1 MVTYFRNQIDQLLEH
16 LWPSEQTLWPVCCY
30 LSRTWTL
37 RSWQLP
43 WLTCSMSCT
52 ASVAIWRVSSTST
65 FSLLFLSCTNRT
77 QNVIT
82 YMWCVPVECKMY
94 CIFNPIHRTPK
105 FTGNEQICTAL
116 FFLLLC
122 CHFPLIL
129 AWEILKN
136 FTSVWPVTFR
146 YLCSGHKTSH
156 VKVWTV
162 ILDNYPT
169 IKGVFK
175 GVHDGE
181 ARANGK

>member
-1 MVTYFRNQIDQLLEH
+1 MLLRNIIKMVTYFRNQTDQLLEH

-105 FTGNEQICTAL
+105 FTGNENLYSTLI
-116 FFLLLC
+116 FFFDIC
-122 CHFPLIL
+122 CHLFKFSFEGF
-129 AWEILKN
+129 W
-136 FTSVWPVTFR
+136 
-146 YLCSGHKTSH
+146 KTSPVFDMWRFDTCVVDTKH
-156 VKVWTV
+156 RVWRFE
-162 ILDNYPT
+162 L
-169 IKGVFK
+169 
-175 GVHDGE
+175 
-181 ARANGK
+181 

>member
-77 QNVIT
+77 QNVTT
-82 YMWCVPVECKMY
+82 YMWCAPVECKMY
-94 CIFNPIHRTPK
+94 CIFNPIHKDTKIHWKWK
-105 FTGNEQICTAL
+105 FVQHFD

-122 CHFPLIL
+122 CHSPLIL

-136 FTSVWPVTFR
+136 FTSVWPVTFTFVVDTKYR
-146 YLCSGHKTSH
+146 MWRFEL
-156 VKVWTV
+156 
-162 ILDNYPT
+162 
-169 IKGVFK
+169 
-175 GVHDGE
+175 
-181 ARANGK
+181 

>member
-37 RSWQLP
+37 RSWHLP

-105 FTGNEQICTAL
+105 FTGNENLYSTLIF
-116 FFLLLC
+116 FFLIYAV
-122 CHFPLIL
+122 IL
-129 AWEILKN
+129 FKFSLERFW
-136 FTSVWPVTFR
+136 
-146 YLCSGHKTSH
+146 KTSP
-156 VKVWTV
+156 VFDLWP
-162 ILDNYPT
+162 LDTCVVYTCEGLNCYF
-169 IKGVFK
+169 G
-175 GVHDGE
+175 
-181 ARANGK
+181 

>member
-1 MVTYFRNQIDQLLEH
+1 MVTYFRNQIDQLLWH
-16 LWPSEQTLWPVCCY
+16 LHVWPSEQTLWPVCCY

-105 FTGNEQICTAL
+105 FTGNENLHSTLI
-116 FFLLLC
+116 FFLIYAV
-122 CHFPLIL
+122 IL
-129 AWEILKN
+129 FKFSLERFW
-136 FTSVWPVTFR
+136 
-146 YLCSGHKTSH
+146 KTSPVFDMWGFDTCVVYTKH
-156 VKVWTV
+156 CVWRFE
-162 ILDNYPT
+162 L
-169 IKGVFK
+169 
-175 GVHDGE
+175 
-181 ARANGK
+181 

>member
-1 MVTYFRNQIDQLLEH
+1 MVTYFRNQIDQLLQH

-105 FTGNEQICTAL
+105 FTGNENLYSTLI

-122 CHFPLIL
+122 CRSPLIF
-129 AWEILKN
+129 AWEILEN
-136 FTSVWPVTFR
+136 FTNVWHVTFW
-146 YLCSGHKTSH
+146 YLCSVHKTLR

-169 IKGVFK
+169 IKGIK
-175 GVHDGE
+175 ISI
-181 ARANGK
+181 

>member
-52 ASVAIWRVSSTST
+52 ASVATWRVSSTST

-105 FTGNEQICTAL
+105 FTGNENLYSTLIF
-116 FFLLLC
+116 FFLIYAV
-122 CHFPLIL
+122 IL
-129 AWEILKN
+129 FKFSLERFW
-136 FTSVWPVTFR
+136 
-146 YLCSGHKTSH
+146 KTSPVFDLWPLATCVVYTKH
-156 VKVWTV
+156 CVWRFE
-162 ILDNYPT
+162 L
-169 IKGVFK
+169 
-175 GVHDGE
+175 
-181 ARANGK
+181 